1 MENNNENL
9 NNQTNNGGNQS
20 VKKTYSAGLTV
31 GILSIPCGLLFALSG
46 WILGICGIVM
56 NNKHKDEYNTTA
68 GLVTSIIGLV
78 LSILNSIL
86 GVYLSLK

>member
-9 NNQTNNGGNQS
+9 TNQNNGNQP

-31 GILSIPCGLLFALSG
+31 GILSIPCGLLIAISG
-46 WILGICGIVM
+46 WILGIVGIVI

-68 GLVTSIIGLV
+68 GLTLSIIGLV

-86 GVYLSLK
+86 GVYLSFK

>member
-9 NNQTNNGGNQS
+9 TNQNNGNQP

-31 GILSIPCGLLFALSG
+31 GILSIPCGLLIAISG
-46 WILGICGIVM
+46 WILGIVGIVI
-56 NNKHKDEYNTTA
+56 NNKHKDQYNTSA
-68 GLVTSIIGLV
+68 GLTLSIIGLV

>member
-9 NNQTNNGGNQS
+9 NNQNNGNQP

-31 GILSIPCGLLFALSG
+31 GILSIPCGLLIAISG
-46 WILGICGIVM
+46 WILGIVGIVI

-68 GLVTSIIGLV
+68 GLTLSIIGLV

-86 GVYLSLK
+86 GVYLSFK

>member
-9 NNQTNNGGNQS
+9 TNQNNGNQPG
-20 VKKTYSAGLTV
+20 KKTYSAGLTV
-31 GILSIPCGLLFALSG
+31 GILSIPCGLLIAISG
-46 WILGICGIVM
+46 WILGIVGIVI

-68 GLVTSIIGLV
+68 GFTLSIIGLV